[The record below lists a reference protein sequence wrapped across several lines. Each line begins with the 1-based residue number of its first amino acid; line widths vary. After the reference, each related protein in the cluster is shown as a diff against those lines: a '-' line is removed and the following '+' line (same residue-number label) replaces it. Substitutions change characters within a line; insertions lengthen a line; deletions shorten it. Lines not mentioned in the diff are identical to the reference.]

1 MFSKPLKNIL
11 LLLITAISLSSC
23 GEYQKLLRSE
33 DNEKKLAAS
42 DSFYDIG
49 KYKKALGLMEQLV
62 PAYRGKPGSDK
73 LMFQYATT
81 FYMLEDYVLSGYQYE
96 RYTTSYPK
104 SDSVELAA
112 YRSAE
117 SYYKLSPRY
126 SLDQEETATA
136 MEKLQAFVDTYPNS
150 QYREQANTMVNE
162 LKTKLEKKDFEIAK
176 QYLKTAEFL
185 GTYRPAISAFENFIK
200 DHPGSVYR
208 KEAFFLK
215 FKSAYLFAINSVPR
229 LVPERL
235 RESKKHYNS
244 FNKYFGESDLREDAQ
259 EIIEDIDK
267 RLLIDNNTEIEESNE

>member
-1 MFSKPLKNIL
+1 MFSKQFKFTVL
-11 LLLITAISLSSC
+11 LFLVALSFSSC

-33 DNEKKLAAS
+33 DNEKKLAAA
-42 DSFYDIG
+42 DSLYTIG

-62 PAYRGKPGSDK
+62 PALRGKPNSDK

-96 RYTTSYPK
+96 RFTTSYPK

-117 SYYKLSPRY
+117 SYYKLSPRF
-126 SLDQEETATA
+126 SLDQEETSTA
-136 MEKLQAFVDTYPNS
+136 MEKLQAFVDSYPSS

-176 QYLKTAEFL
+176 QYLKTAEFM

-215 FKSAYLFAINSVPR
+215 FKAAYLFAINSVPS
-229 LVPERL
+229 LVTERL
-235 RESKKHYNS
+235 KESKKHYNS

-259 EIIEDIDK
+259 EIIEDIEK
-267 RLLIDNNTEIEESNE
+267 RLLIDNNSEIK

>member
-1 MFSKPLKNIL
+1 MFSKQLKYTIL
-11 LLLITAISLSSC
+11 LFLAALSFSSC

-33 DNEKKLAAS
+33 DNEKKLTAA
-42 DSFYDIG
+42 DSLYNIG

-62 PAYRGKPGSDK
+62 PALRGKPNSDK

-96 RYTTSYPK
+96 RYTSSYPK

-117 SYYKLSPRY
+117 NYYKLSPRY
-126 SLDQEETATA
+126 SLDQEETTTA

-150 QYREQANTMVNE
+150 QYREQANSMVNE
-162 LKTKLEKKDFEIAK
+162 LKTKLEKKDFEVAK
-176 QYLKTAEFL
+176 QYLKTAEFM

-215 FKSAYLFAINSVPR
+215 FKAAYLFAINSVPR

-235 RESKKHYNS
+235 KESKIHYNS
-244 FNKYFGESDLREDAQ
+244 FNKYYGESDLMEDAQ

-267 RLLIDNNTEIEESNE
+267 RLLTENNSEIK